1 MNFAETIER
10 QWSDYEDRHRNRN
23 SLLIHIVAV
32 PVFWVATFQAVGG
45 LFLLLLGVPGAFE
58 MVFWAAVIMAASLFL
73 QDVGHKMEA
82 TPPDKFSNAG
92 DFALRIAAEQYVNFP
107 RFVLT
112 GGWLSNLRRR
122 GPDA

>member
-1 MNFAETIER
+1 MNFAELIQK
-10 QWSDYEDRHRNRN
+10 QWSDYEERHRNRN

-45 LFLLLLGVPGAFE
+45 LFILLLGVPGAFE
-58 MVFWAAVIMAASLFL
+58 MVFWALVIMAASLFL
-73 QDVGHKMEA
+73 QDIGHKMEA
-82 TPPDKFSNAG
+82 APPERFTDAR

-112 GGWLSNLRRR
+112 GGWLRALQNR
-122 GPDA
+122 

>member
-1 MNFAETIER
+1 VSFADLIEK

-32 PVFWVATFQAVGG
+32 PVFWIATFQAVGG
-45 LFLLLLGVPGAFE
+45 LFILLLGVPGALG
-58 MVFWAAVIMAASLFL
+58 MVFWSLVIMAASLFA
-73 QDVGHKMEA
+73 QDLGHKMEQA
-82 TPPDKFSNAG
+82 APERFTSAG

-112 GGWLSNLRRR
+112 GGWLRNLK
-122 GPDA
+122 GPG